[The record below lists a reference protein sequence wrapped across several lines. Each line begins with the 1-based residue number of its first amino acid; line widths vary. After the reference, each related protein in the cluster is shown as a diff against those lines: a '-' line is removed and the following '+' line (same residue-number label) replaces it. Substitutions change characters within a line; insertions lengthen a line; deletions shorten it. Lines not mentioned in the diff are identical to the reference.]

1 MSPLLGKMSAIGASF
16 GYVGEIKCKTCL
28 TDVNVMLL
36 ARNNM
41 LATVSYLFDGM
52 LSCKHYLFY
61 SLSLI
66 ISCILLIN
74 RNCLS
79 FAGMWV
85 HPRFFQWGPCCSSF
99 YFHELFFVCF
109 VCLRFASCDQ
119 CCLCP
124 WLLDCHF
131 G

>member
-1 MSPLLGKMSAIGASF
+1 MSCSLH
-16 GYVGEIKCKTCL
+16 VIKCKTCL
-28 TDVNVMLL
+28 TDVNAMLL
-36 ARNNM
+36 ARNKM

-52 LSCKHYLFY
+52 LSCKDYLFY

-66 ISCILLIN
+66 ISCILLKTGIAYHSQACGFT
-74 RNCLS
+74 R
-79 FAGMWV
+79 G
-85 HPRFFQWGPCCSSF
+85 FFSVGPMLLIF
-99 YFHELFFVCF
+99 YFHELFILCF

-124 WLLDCHF
+124 WILDCHF